1 MSERQRARG
10 AAAAAHMTVSSAPLT
25 NWPASAGKASIES
38 YGAPTSSANARR
50 FIMESRQVD
59 TLPSPGAAPE
69 ALPVAKNLQ
78 LPPATYPEHE
88 MSRITRTFFGFVT
101 TLLKWPV

>member
-1 MSERQRARG
+1 MSERQRARR
-10 AAAAAHMTVSSAPLT
+10 AAAAAHMTVSRAPLT

-50 FIMESRQVD
+50 FIMESRQSD
-59 TLPSPGAAPE
+59 TLPWPPV

-78 LPPATYPEHE
+78 LPPATYAEHE
-88 MSRITRTFFGFVT
+88 MSRMTRTFLLFVT